1 MKISGY
7 FKNNNVMG
15 LFSFPQVDSNVNVIF
30 SVDGDEYAVEQ
41 FKIGFHQPVDGIKN
55 QPEGEVRGGR
65 IMITLSQIVKNN
77 IYGWAVKPWMK
88 KSGAVLFK
96 TGTSG
101 VIFEVAFTNAY
112 CVNLKRVI
120 ESLGQ
125 GLSTTLILSPE
136 SVSVNGIEFDNRWV
150 K

>member
-1 MKISGY
+1 
-7 FKNNNVMG
+7 MG

-55 QPEGEVRGGR
+55 QPEGEVLGGR
-65 IMITLSQIVKNN
+65 IMITLSQTVKNN

-88 KSGAVLFK
+88 KNGAVLFK

>member
-1 MKISGY
+1 
-7 FKNNNVMG
+7 MG

>member
-1 MKISGY
+1 
-7 FKNNNVMG
+7 MG
-15 LFSFPQVDSNVNVIF
+15 VFNFPQVDSNVNVIF

-41 FKIGFHQPVDGIKN
+41 FKIGFHQPVDNLKN

-65 IMITLSQIVKNN
+65 IMITLSQTVKSN
-77 IYGWAVKPWMK
+77 IYGWAVKPWVK
-88 KSGAVLFK
+88 KNGAVLFK

>member
-1 MKISGY
+1 
-7 FKNNNVMG
+7 MG

-65 IMITLSQIVKNN
+65 IMITLSQTVKNN

-88 KSGAVLFK
+88 KNGAVLFK

-136 SVSVNGIEFDNRWV
+136 SGSVNGIEFDNRWV

>member
-65 IMITLSQIVKNN
+65 IMITLSQTVKNN

-88 KSGAVLFK
+88 KNGAVLFK

-136 SVSVNGIEFDNRWV
+136 SVSMNGIEFDNRWV

>member
-1 MKISGY
+1 
-7 FKNNNVMG
+7 MG

-65 IMITLSQIVKNN
+65 IMITLSQTVKNN

-112 CVNLKRVI
+112 CVNLKRSINIVT
-120 ESLGQ
+120 
-125 GLSTTLILSPE
+125 GLNTNLILSPE
-136 SVSVNGIEFDNRWV
+136 SVSLNGIDYNNQWV

>member
-1 MKISGY
+1 
-7 FKNNNVMG
+7 MG

-65 IMITLSQIVKNN
+65 IMITLSQTVKNN

-88 KSGAVLFK
+88 KNGAVLFK

-136 SVSVNGIEFDNRWV
+136 SVSVTGIEFDNRWV

>member
-1 MKISGY
+1 
-7 FKNNNVMG
+7 MG

-41 FKIGFHQPVDGIKN
+41 FKIGFHRPVDGIKN
-55 QPEGEVRGGR
+55 QPAGEVRGGR
-65 IMITLSQIVKNN
+65 IMITLSQTVKNN

>member
-41 FKIGFHQPVDGIKN
+41 FKIGFHQPVDGMKN

-65 IMITLSQIVKNN
+65 IMITLSQTVKNN

-88 KSGAVLFK
+88 KNGAVLFK

>member
-1 MKISGY
+1 
-7 FKNNNVMG
+7 MG
-15 LFSFPQVDSNVNVIF
+15 RFSFPQVDSNVNVIF

-65 IMITLSQIVKNN
+65 IMITLSQTVKNN

-88 KSGAVLFK
+88 KNGAVLFK

>member
-1 MKISGY
+1 MGIL
-7 FKNNNVMG
+7 KNNNAMG

-41 FKIGFHQPVDGIKN
+41 FKIGFHQPIDGIKN

-65 IMITLSQIVKNN
+65 IMITISQTVKNN

>member
-1 MKISGY
+1 M
-7 FKNNNVMG
+7 
-15 LFSFPQVDSNVNVIF
+15 
-30 SVDGDEYAVEQ
+30 EQ

-65 IMITLSQIVKNN
+65 IMITLSQTVKNN

-88 KSGAVLFK
+88 KNGAVLFK

>member
-1 MKISGY
+1 
-7 FKNNNVMG
+7 MG
-15 LFSFPQVDSNVNVIF
+15 LFNFPQVDSNVNVTF
-30 SVDGDEYAVEQ
+30 CVDGDEYEVEQ
-41 FKIGFHQPVDGIKN
+41 FKIGFHQPVDGNKN

-65 IMITLSQIVKNN
+65 IMITLSQTVKNN
-77 IYGWAVKPWMK
+77 IYGWAIKPWVK
-88 KSGAVLFK
+88 KNGVIQFK

-101 VIFEVAFTNAY
+101 VVFEVAFINAY

-120 ESLGQ
+120 NALGQ

>member
-1 MKISGY
+1 
-7 FKNNNVMG
+7 MG

-65 IMITLSQIVKNN
+65 IMITLSQTVKNN

-88 KSGAVLFK
+88 KNGAVLFK

-125 GLSTTLILSPE
+125 GLSTTLILKVE

>member
-1 MKISGY
+1 
-7 FKNNNVMG
+7 MG

-55 QPEGEVRGGR
+55 QPAGEVRGGR
-65 IMITLSQIVKNN
+65 IMITLSQTVKNN
-77 IYGWAVKPWMK
+77 IYGWAVKPGMK

>member
-1 MKISGY
+1 
-7 FKNNNVMG
+7 MG
-15 LFSFPQVDSNVNVIF
+15 LFNFPQVDSNVNVIF

-41 FKIGFHQPVDGIKN
+41 FRIGFHQPVDNLKN

-65 IMITLSQIVKNN
+65 IMITLSQTVRSN
-77 IYGWAVKPWMK
+77 IYGWAVKPWVK
-88 KSGAVLFK
+88 KNGAVLFK

-112 CVNLKRVI
+112 CIKLHRNI
-120 ESLGQ
+120 EAIGG
-125 GLSTTLILSPE
+125 GLTTTLILSPE
-136 SVSVNGIEFDNRWV
+136 KIMLNGVEFDNCWI

>member
-1 MKISGY
+1 
-7 FKNNNVMG
+7 MG

-65 IMITLSQIVKNN
+65 IMITLSQTVKNN

-88 KSGAVLFK
+88 KSGAILFK

-112 CVNLKRVI
+112 WISLKRSI
-120 ESLGQ
+120 NIGI
-125 GLSTTLILSPE
+125 GLSTNLILSPE
-136 SVSVNGIEFDNRWV
+136 SVNLNGIDFDNNWV

>member
-7 FKNNNVMG
+7 FKNNNAMG

-65 IMITLSQIVKNN
+65 IMITLSQTVKNN

-88 KSGAVLFK
+88 KSGVVLFK

-112 CVNLKRVI
+112 CIKLHRTINM
-120 ESLGQ
+120 GQ
-125 GLSTTLILSPE
+125 GLSTALILSPE
-136 SVSVNGIEFDNRWV
+136 IVSVNGIEFDNRWV

>member
-1 MKISGY
+1 
-7 FKNNNVMG
+7 MG
-15 LFSFPQVDSNVNVIF
+15 LFNFPQVDSNVNVIF

-41 FKIGFHQPVDGIKN
+41 FKIGFHQPVDNLKN

-65 IMITLSQIVKNN
+65 IMITLSQTVKSN
-77 IYGWAVKPWMK
+77 IYGWAVKPWVK
-88 KSGAVLFK
+88 KNGAVLFK

>member
-1 MKISGY
+1 
-7 FKNNNVMG
+7 MG

-55 QPEGEVRGGR
+55 QPEGEVCGGR
-65 IMITLSQIVKNN
+65 IMITLSQTVKNN

>member
-1 MKISGY
+1 
-7 FKNNNVMG
+7 MG

-65 IMITLSQIVKNN
+65 IMITLSQTVKNN

-101 VIFEVAFTNAY
+101 VIFEGAFTNAY
-112 CVNLKRVI
+112 CIKLHRKI
-120 ESLGQ
+120 EAIGG
-125 GLSTTLILSPE
+125 GLTTTLILSPE
-136 SVSVNGIEFDNRWV
+136 KIMLNGVEFDNCWI

>member
-1 MKISGY
+1 
-7 FKNNNVMG
+7 MG

-65 IMITLSQIVKNN
+65 IMITLSQTVKNN

-88 KSGAVLFK
+88 KNGAVLFK

-125 GLSTTLILSPE
+125 GLSTTLIFLTE

>member
-1 MKISGY
+1 
-7 FKNNNVMG
+7 MG

-65 IMITLSQIVKNN
+65 IMITLSQTVKNN

-88 KSGAVLFK
+88 KNGVVLFK

-112 CVNLKRVI
+112 CVNLKRII
-120 ESLGQ
+120 ESMGQ